1 MSCLF
6 SSAANLFCFVL
17 ISTLTSYFRILRLL
31 GYIGGITSFSESQF
45 RQLNGFPNN
54 FWGWGG
60 EDDELYQRTKEVGM
74 NSISIYK

>member
-6 SSAANLFCFVL
+6 SSATNLFCFVL
-17 ISTLTSYFRILRLL
+17 ISTLTSYFRILRLQ
-31 GYIGGITSFSESQF
+31 GYFGGITSFSESQF

-74 NSISIYK
+74 KSISI